1 LIRTRKNKGRD
12 MSVMYKKRVYKLRL
26 FSIIK
31 ENEAKISALGK
42 PTKVEGIIN
51 PLLLKTFIL
60 LNNHENYS

>member
-42 PTKVEGIIN
+42 PTKVEGIIK
-51 PLLLKTFIL
+51 PPPIKDFYII
-60 LNNHENYS
+60 E